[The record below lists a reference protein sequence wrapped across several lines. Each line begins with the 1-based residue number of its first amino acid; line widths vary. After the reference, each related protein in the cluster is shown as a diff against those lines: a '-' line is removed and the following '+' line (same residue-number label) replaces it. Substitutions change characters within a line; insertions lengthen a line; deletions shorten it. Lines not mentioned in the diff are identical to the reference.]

1 MFWRKKFSSLDERQR
16 KNTRYRQIFCYEFS
30 DILVPGRDHVSIL
43 QNSIIDTSK
52 SVHGNAVRFLLLVSR
67 CSLESHLRLQFS
79 NFRHAR

>member
-1 MFWRKKFSSLDERQR
+1 M
-16 KNTRYRQIFCYEFS
+16 
-30 DILVPGRDHVSIL
+30 SIL